1 MRVATLADADAND
14 GGEPLRGSFLMGLV
28 TPQFVPA
35 AHHCGV
41 CTVVIA
47 FGDVVERPCGGGGW
61 GGSGGSGWKGGPE
74 GAETHK
80 HGGKNNGF
88 WGDWWGC
95 IWENVVY
102 L

>member
-1 MRVATLADADAND
+1 MGGNNKTNKAYRAYGAYRIGYAEVWNGE

-47 FGDVVERPCGGGGW
+47 FGDAEGDRGGF
-61 GGSGGSGWKGGPE
+61 E
-74 GAETHK
+74 HK
-80 HGGKNNGF
+80 
-88 WGDWWGC
+88 C
-95 IWENVVY
+95 A
-102 L
+102 

>member
-35 AHHCGV
+35 AHHCGD

-47 FGDVVERPCGGGGW
+47 SGDVEWVIGGIL
-61 GGSGGSGWKGGPE
+61 KTN
-74 GAETHK
+74 AHK
-80 HGGKNNGF
+80 CHANI
-88 WGDWWGC
+88 GDTL
-95 IWENVVY
+95 VAQR
-102 L
+102 

>member
-47 FGDVVERPCGGGGW
+47 FGDVVERPCGC
-61 GGSGGSGWKGGPE
+61 
-74 GAETHK
+74 
-80 HGGKNNGF
+80 GKRERGN
-88 WGDWWGC
+88 
-95 IWENVVY
+95 
-102 L
+102 